1 MPFEARS
8 RNAFCRCG
16 TFCRC
21 SVVSR
26 GRERKKRKRAISESH
41 FNRGIRLLSLA
52 PSFFALPRRSQ
63 NGTCILSNE

>member
-21 SVVSR
+21 SVVPR
-26 GRERKKRKRAISESH
+26 GRKGKKGNVQFLNLILTAGLDFS
-41 FNRGIRLLSLA
+41 LSLFRVA
-52 PSFFALPRRSQ
+52 KAQSERNVYPFK
-63 NGTCILSNE
+63 